1 MGPTHHLDVIFDFD
15 GVLADSAPL
24 IVEILGPVIE
34 HEIGSRPAL
43 EDLRGVIGP
52 PFRQSV
58 AMLCERLGIPPD
70 DATITRVVAA
80 YREEYT
86 RRVATE
92 TPMYPGIAAMIEV
105 VTQDHRL
112 SICSSKPQPMVEGII
127 ETWRMTQYF
136 PLVEAANPEHDE
148 PKTNLLERLVSE
160 NDMQRSH
167 SVMVGD
173 TRFDAIA
180 AASVGIPMIGVA
192 WGIGDVEDLRT
203 HGAGVIAADPGH
215 LAQLLSSG
223 PGAW

>member
-1 MGPTHHLDVIFDFD
+1 MGTRHDLDVIFDFD

-24 IVEILGPVIE
+24 IVAILGSVIE
-34 HEIGSRPAL
+34 REFRVRPADA
-43 EDLRGVIGP
+43 DLRTVIGP

-58 AMLCERLGIPPD
+58 AMLCERLRIPAD
-70 DATITRVVAA
+70 DAIVTQVVAA
-80 YREEYT
+80 YRREYA

-92 TPMYPGIAAMIEV
+92 TPMYPGIAAMIER

-127 ETWRMTQYF
+127 KTWRMTQYF
-136 PLVEAANPEHDE
+136 PLIEAAHPEHDE
-148 PKTNLLERLVSE
+148 PKSNLLERLVNA

-167 SVMVGD
+167 SVIVGD
-173 TRFDAIA
+173 TCFDAIA

-192 WGIGDVEDLRT
+192 WGIGDVDELRA
-203 HGAGVIAADPGH
+203 HGAAAIAEDPGH
-215 LAQLLSSG
+215 LTQLLSSG